1 MKRIAIWLPIGL
13 LAGLIVLFVFGLQND
28 PKRIPSVLI
37 GKVAPNFTLNTL
49 NKDGSI
55 STSKISSTSLKGQVW
70 LLNVF
75 ASWCV
80 TCQIEH
86 KHLMEIAKM
95 NPSLMLVGLAYKD
108 DPTATADWLKKFG
121 NPYSMVLVDREG
133 LTGIDWGVYGVPE
146 TFIINHDG
154 EIVYKN
160 IGAICLLYTSPSPRD
175 RTRSRMPSSA

>member
-1 MKRIAIWLPIGL
+1 MKRVAIWLPIGL

-37 GKVAPNFTLNTL
+37 GKEAPRFSLNTL
-49 NKDGSI
+49 NTDGSI
-55 STSKISSTSLKGQVW
+55 SKSKISSASLKGQVW

-86 KHLMEIAKM
+86 KYLMKIAKM
-95 NPSLMLVGLAYKD
+95 NPDLTLVGLAYKD
-108 DPTATADWLKKFG
+108 EPAATADWLQKFG
-121 NPYSMVLVDREG
+121 NPYSMVLIDREG

-146 TFIINHDG
+146 TFVIDYDG
-154 EIVYKN
+154 TIVYKN
-160 IGAICLLYTSPSPRD
+160 IGAIDENFYKNETKPFLLK
-175 RTRSRMPSSA
+175 ANQKN